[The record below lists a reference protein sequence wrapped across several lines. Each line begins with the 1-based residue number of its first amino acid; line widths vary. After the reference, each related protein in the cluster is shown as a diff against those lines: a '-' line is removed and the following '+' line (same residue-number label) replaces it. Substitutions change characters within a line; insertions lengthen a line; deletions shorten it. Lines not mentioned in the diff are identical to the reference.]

1 MCPCVAPVTGIVL
14 RSVKTDSWI
23 MTHAASVISA
33 MVGGYC
39 QHHQSCSWA
48 NICKGDYLCVGGS
61 DKKCSL
67 WTKDGVKLTSVA
79 ERDGWMWAVSMAC
92 MRVQVVHDPRPFLQV
107 APRPKQ
113 NFVCVGSDDGTLT
126 VFQLVFSTVHGLYQE
141 RYAYRDFM
149 TDVIIQHL
157 TVENKR
163 VRVRCRDYVRKIALY
178 KNRLA
183 VQLPDRILVYEQ
195 TGDGEADMQYRV
207 PWPFPATQ
215 WA

>member
-1 MCPCVAPVTGIVL
+1 M
-14 RSVKTDSWI
+14 
-23 MTHAASVISA
+23 
-33 MVGGYC
+33 
-39 QHHQSCSWA
+39 
-48 NICKGDYLCVGGS
+48 GGS

-141 RYAYRDFM
+141 RYAYRAD
-149 TDVIIQHL
+149 TIVVKL
-157 TVENKR
+157 GR
-163 VRVRCRDYVRKIALY
+163 RSCA
-178 KNRLA
+178 
-183 VQLPDRILVYEQ
+183 
-195 TGDGEADMQYRV
+195 GDSVKLHPY
-207 PWPFPATQ
+207 
-215 WA
+215 